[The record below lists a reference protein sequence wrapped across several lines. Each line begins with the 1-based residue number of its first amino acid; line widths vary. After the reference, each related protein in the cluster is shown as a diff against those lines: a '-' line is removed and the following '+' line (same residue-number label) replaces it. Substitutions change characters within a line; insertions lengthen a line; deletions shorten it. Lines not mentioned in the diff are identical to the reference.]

1 MVHALRECWRVL
13 QRQGML
19 IDLRPR
25 HRDRAVEVLS
35 AAGPFTAGYVV
46 DLTGAADDVA
56 CAQAITHVLRSEHFA
71 LKMRDAFDFAVYW
84 DDLSAFAV
92 FAEEKWV
99 GKRRLDPHALE
110 RAEAHIAEINGPY
123 RLRMRYSMHLALYRK
138 SIPAR
143 DGK

>member
-1 MVHALRECWRVL
+1 MVNALRECWRVL
-13 QRQGML
+13 QRQGVL

-35 AAGPFTAGYVV
+35 AAGQFTAGYVV

-56 CAQAITHVLRSEHFA
+56 CAEAIDHVLRSEHFA
-71 LKMRDAFDFAVYW
+71 LEMQDAFKFAIYW
-84 DDLSAFAV
+84 DDLPAFAA

-99 GKRRLDPHALE
+99 DKRRLDPHALE

-123 RLRMRYSMHLALYRK
+123 RLRMRYSMHLAVYRK